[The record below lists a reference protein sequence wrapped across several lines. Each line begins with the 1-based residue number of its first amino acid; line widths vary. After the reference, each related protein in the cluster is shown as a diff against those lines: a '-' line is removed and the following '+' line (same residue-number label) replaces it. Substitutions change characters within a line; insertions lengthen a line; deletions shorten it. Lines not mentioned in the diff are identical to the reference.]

1 MVDRGRAAGQH
12 RVQQLPA
19 AVGEATRVATGRAV
33 AKRQLALFHAQ
44 SWALVH
50 YLLVEAPEGRERL
63 ARFLPLHESG
73 VEPVTAFRDAFRSEP
88 GAMEKALE
96 EYVRRL
102 RWSGIKV
109 DLSPAGAV
117 TALSR
122 QLSMAEVQER
132 WGELF
137 LATSRLREARVCLEE
152 AVRLDPDLGTAR
164 EALGLLEWEDG
175 EPAQAKIHLKE
186 AIDLDSA
193 SASGLY
199 RYAEILLAEHP
210 RRRVDSIP
218 GAVADEA
225 ASALRQSLA
234 LEPSAQE
241 PAELLAFLYL
251 VRGERLNEAEAL
263 VETAL
268 AMAPDDPSLLFL
280 RGQLLAKRGQ
290 YEEAR
295 STLERVVETSEDP
308 RLREEA
314 EEFLARMTNVQRA
327 PGN

>member
-1 MVDRGRAAGQH
+1 MSRSEELRQELDRMVNTQF
-12 RVQQLPA
+12 
-19 AVGEATRVATGRAV
+19 ET
-33 AKRQLALFHAQ
+33 
-44 SWALVH
+44 
-50 YLLVEAPEGRERL
+50 PEF
-63 ARFLPLHESG
+63 ARFLSIRYNMNRARFLALHESG

-88 GAMEKALE
+88 GAIEEALR
-96 EYVRRL
+96 EYVKRP

-109 DLSPAGAV
+109 KLSPADAGS
-117 TALSR
+117 TLSR
-122 QLSMAEVQER
+122 RLSMAEVQER

-137 LATSRLREARVCLEE
+137 LATSRLREARICLEE
-152 AVRLDPDLGTAR
+152 AVSLDPDLGTAW
-164 EALGLLEWEDG
+164 EALGLLDLEEG

-225 ASALRQSLA
+225 ASALRRSLA
-234 LEPSAQE
+234 LQPSARE

-280 RGQLLAKRGQ
+280 RGQLLAKRGD

-295 STLERVVETSEDP
+295 KTLRRAIETSEDP
-308 RLREEA
+308 QLREEA
-314 EEFLARMTNVQRA
+314 EEFLARMTDVERA
-327 PGN
+327 PGR